1 MKRSNRPRRMRQ
13 APATAR
19 RRLAVSFVATMLA
32 VAGPLVA
39 GSVQPAAA
47 TTSANLILNGDAETG
62 QCSPWGFEE
71 TTVPG
76 WSITTGNTQVSGV
89 PQGPGD
95 PV

>member
-1 MKRSNRPRRMRQ
+1 MCRSRS
-13 APATAR
+13 APPLRTT
-19 RRLAVSFVATMLA
+19 VVAA
-32 VAGPLVA
+32 LVA
-39 GSVQPAAA
+39 AFALLLGVTQPAAA